1 MKNYYLIGKN
11 FIQFF
16 SKKDIK
22 IIYPEIYYKEDINL
36 KKKIENF
43 LTLLDFEAFN
53 IVNGKFINFLCEIIL
68 YEKQIQNF
76 LEKRFNNLNLKYLI
90 ADFLTWLDTSC
101 VANYFKKKNLPVLL
115 CSHGN
120 IDFSDDKYAKNEL
133 LSLANGLCYSK
144 YASTVIVQTPM
155 AFEISNKLL
164 EHHNYN
170 IIKAHPIAFNGQRS
184 CKNFDKKKINILFA
198 GTYKVFLSRP
208 YIYQGSF
215 EFMQTIKKILLIFR
229 NLKNVNIVFNIR
241 TNDEI
246 DNFFLKKLVDKDL
259 NIKMIFNGN
268 IEALMQN
275 SQLLITNFST
285 LIDEYSYLNKPVIIL
300 NDYLKYECY
309 KHFYLHQNEK
319 EFLKPI
325 YYLNSEELNNEIIN
339 ILEKIRKHVKIS
351 KPKHIWSNEEA
362 MNKQTLLKKINEY

>member
-1 MKNYYLIGKN
+1 
-11 FIQFF
+11 
-16 SKKDIK
+16 
-22 IIYPEIYYKEDINL
+22 
-36 KKKIENF
+36 
-43 LTLLDFEAFN
+43 
-53 IVNGKFINFLCEIIL
+53 
-68 YEKQIQNF
+68 
-76 LEKRFNNLNLKYLI
+76 
-90 ADFLTWLDTSC
+90 
-101 VANYFKKKNLPVLL
+101 
-115 CSHGN
+115 
-120 IDFSDDKYAKNEL
+120 
-133 LSLANGLCYSK
+133 
-144 YASTVIVQTPM
+144 
-155 AFEISNKLL
+155 
-164 EHHNYN
+164 
-170 IIKAHPIAFNGQRS
+170 
-184 CKNFDKKKINILFA
+184 
-198 GTYKVFLSRP
+198 
-208 YIYQGSF
+208 
-215 EFMQTIKKILLIFR
+215 MQTIKKILLIFR

-246 DNFFLKKLVDKDL
+246 DNFFLKKLVEKDL